1 MYQAV
6 IVGTGPTGLVLA
18 HLLGSYGVKT
28 LIIDKA
34 SGPVDEARA
43 VTIDDESLRTL
54 QATGLLPK
62 ILPNVVLG
70 YGVHY
75 FSWRNKLFAK
85 IEPQSQEYGY
95 PKRNAFRQQLLVKAL
110 SEGLVGH
117 ECVDLRYEHELL
129 DWQSL
134 AAENSESESSPAL
147 NLRLRHQGQE
157 LQVQTAWLVGCD
169 GGRSL
174 VREQLGIS
182 LNGSTYSEEW
192 LIADLIGRHSA
203 FRHTRTYCDPVRP
216 AIRLPGPQTTVRYEF
231 MLHPGEDPDACLQE
245 PLVRQWIHDRNPEDA
260 QLQILRKVVYTF
272 HARVADVWRVGP
284 VLLAGDAAHLT
295 PPFAGQGM
303 NSGIRDAHNLA
314 WKLAAV
320 VQGKAPEDLL
330 DTYEQERKPHA
341 WALIQ
346 MALRIGAYMQPKT
359 RWGAALSQGLLKLV
373 CQIPAARD
381 YILHLKFKPK
391 PRFAKGFFMPLASG
405 HAAWVPPG
413 QLMPQPKVQLSSGE
427 LVLLDTLL
435 GQGFALLQWSNQAAL
450 PPGLVLPGLP
460 CKTLRVIRHEDDFMQ
475 ESSPQ
480 VLWVRDAEGVIA
492 KLLDSAA
499 ASAVVLRPDRYVFA
513 YLKR

>member
-1 MYQAV
+1 
-6 IVGTGPTGLVLA
+6 
-18 HLLGSYGVKT
+18 
-28 LIIDKA
+28 
-34 SGPVDEARA
+34 
-43 VTIDDESLRTL
+43 
-54 QATGLLPK
+54 
-62 ILPNVVLG
+62 
-70 YGVHY
+70 
-75 FSWRNKLFAK
+75 
-85 IEPQSQEYGY
+85 
-95 PKRNAFRQQLLVKAL
+95 
-110 SEGLVGH
+110 
-117 ECVDLRYEHELL
+117 
-129 DWQSL
+129 
-134 AAENSESESSPAL
+134 
-147 NLRLRHQGQE
+147 
-157 LQVQTAWLVGCD
+157 
-169 GGRSL
+169 

-182 LNGSTYSEEW
+182 LNGSTYSEKW
-192 LIADLIGRHSA
+192 LIADLIGRKSA

-245 PLVRQWIHDRNPEDA
+245 PLVRQWIQDRNPEDA

-272 HARVADVWRVGP
+272 HARVADCWRVGQ

-346 MALRIGAYMQPKT
+346 MALRIGTYMQPKT

-373 CQIPAARD
+373 CLIPAARD

-391 PRFAKGFFMPLASG
+391 PKFAKGFFMPLLAG
-405 HAAWVPPG
+405 HQAWVPPG
-413 QLMPQPKVQLSSGE
+413 QLMPQPKVQLPSGE
-427 LVLLDTLL
+427 LVLLDQLL
-435 GQGFALLQWSNQAAL
+435 GQGFAVLQWGQEATLQPS
-450 PPGLVLPGLP
+450 LVLPDLP

-492 KLLDSAA
+492 KALDSAA
-499 ASAVVLRPDRYVFA
+499 ACAVILRPDRYVFA
-513 YLKR
+513 YLKHGTQH